1 MVKLSKI
8 GGILSLKPIVQVTGK
23 NFSDINVAK
32 GEESFKN
39 DSVQLELNYMWNGK
53 KNCNVLE
60 CKSSLVPIC
69 LE

>member
-39 DSVQLELNYMWNGK
+39 DSCSLN
-53 KNCNVLE
+53 
-60 CKSSLVPIC
+60 
-69 LE
+69 